1 MNGGGWQKLTGGLPD
16 PLNYMAYTLITD
28 PAAGGHLY
36 AGLSSGDLWHSEDYG
51 DHWQR
56 LPFNLT
62 GIHRSLI
69 MVYST
74 CHAD

>member
-1 MNGGGWQKLTGGLPD
+1 VQAGKKFPNLLGLDADYRSTG
-16 PLNYMAYTLITD
+16 
-28 PAAGGHLY
+28 
-36 AGLSSGDLWHSEDYG
+36 GLSSGDLWHSEDYG